1 MGFPIALWK
10 PSAPLH
16 FGLALVGDER
26 KSMRT
31 GQCGAIGQLLL
42 IANSSFLIGK
52 KNTGGGEPM
61 PVSFTQKSLKS
72 SRRNAY
78 EQKKGASRLARTDG

>member
-1 MGFPIALWK
+1 
-10 PSAPLH
+10 
-16 FGLALVGDER
+16 
-26 KSMRT
+26 MRM
-31 GQCGAIGQLLL
+31 GQCGAIGKLLL